1 MTREESTMGVG
12 SEEVFIAIQEH
23 LAARG
28 IDKTKIVP
36 EAHLLRDLDFDSLD
50 TVELTVGIEERFG
63 IEIPDE
69 ELEGVETISDIVL
82 LVFKKIP
89 VAP

>member
-1 MTREESTMGVG
+1 MGEG

-28 IDKTKIVP
+28 LDKAKIVP
-36 EAHLLRDLDFDSLD
+36 EAHLLKDLDLDSLD
-50 TVELTVGIEERFG
+50 TVELTVGIEERFK

-69 ELEGVETISDIVL
+69 ELEGIETISDIVL
-82 LVFKKIP
+82 LIFGKLP
-89 VAP
+89 VAS

>member
-1 MTREESTMGVG
+1 MGEG

-23 LAARG
+23 LVARG
-28 IDKTKIVP
+28 IDKDRIVP
-36 EAHLLRDLDFDSLD
+36 EAQLLRDLDLDSLD
-50 TVELTVGIEERFG
+50 TVELTVGIEDRFR

-82 LVFKKIP
+82 LIFKKLPI
-89 VAP
+89 AS